1 MSKKHQ
7 KKSKINKSSKQLK
20 RDIKYLVPAFLVLIV
35 SVFISLNFGV
45 KNSQAEEIVVY
56 KSPTCGCCKKWVN
69 HLRKEGFDVK
79 AKDYNDMKPIK
90 KRFGVKPEFQSCH
103 TAKVGKYF
111 IEGHVSASDIKRL
124 LKEKPDIKGLSAP
137 GMPMGSPGMEGHRKD
152 KYNVIAIDKNNNA
165 TVYSQ
170 H

>member
-1 MSKKHQ
+1 MSKLQQ
-7 KKSKINKSSKQLK
+7 KKSKIDKSHKKLK

-35 SVFISLNFGV
+35 SVFISLNIGV
-45 KNSQAEEIVVY
+45 KNSHAEEIVVY
-56 KSPTCGCCKKWVN
+56 KSPTCGCCKKWVS
-69 HLRKEGFDVK
+69 HLKKSGFDVV
-79 AKDYNDMKPIK
+79 AKDYNDMNPIK
-90 KRFGVKPEFQSCH
+90 KRFGVKRKFQSCH

>member
-1 MSKKHQ
+1 MNKKY
-7 KKSKINKSSKQLK
+7 KKST
-20 RDIKYLVPAFLVLIV
+20 
-35 SVFISLNFGV
+35 SVISLFSIVGISLYLGFNLIG
-45 KNSQAEEIVVY
+45 QPALAEDIMVY
-56 KSPTCGCCKKWVN
+56 KSPTCGCCKKWVK
-69 HLRKEGFDVK
+69 HLGKEGFTVK
-79 AKDYNDMKPIK
+79 TKNYRDMKPIK
-90 KRFGVKPEFQSCH
+90 KTFGVEPKFQSCH

-152 KYNVIAIDKNNNA
+152 KYNVIAIDKNNKA
-165 TVYSQ
+165 TVYSK

>member
-1 MSKKHQ
+1 MSNKQ
-7 KKSKINKSSKQLK
+7 RRKSHNNIHKQIFYFSPL
-20 RDIKYLVPAFLVLIV
+20 IAALVI
-35 SVFISLNFGV
+35 SVYMGFGV
-45 KNSQAEEIVVY
+45 TNNTVNAEEIMVY

-69 HLRKEGFDVK
+69 HLRKEGFNVK
-79 AKDYNDMKPIK
+79 TKDYRDMKPIK
-90 KRFGVKPEFQSCH
+90 QTFGVKPEFQSCH

-152 KYNVIAIDKNNNA
+152 KYDVIAIDNNNKA
-165 TVYSQ
+165 TVYSK